1 VTAPAVKTLSL
12 RRSLGSGI
20 PLEVVE
26 TVGRIERYELR
37 SGKERFRVVIEVDG
51 DRWRIGQAPI
61 AGRWRTIDTRSLA
74 QLVLA
79 DIRAEASKCGSWLKA
94 VAPYLRR
101 PDDTYLVTRWL
112 EKFLEREQA
121 RCRAH
126 QISPN
131 TLAELERQ
139 VASGCFDWWDG
150 RHIFAV
156 TRGTIEDWNAALV
169 EAGRPY
175 RMRQAL
181 VETFRRFLGWLHE
194 RGEIDGPPP
203 KLRSIVGPRRRKA
216 PRIFR
221 NLDDRR
227 RVLDAIPPEKR
238 GVFLAMSHTL
248 RPQEA
253 RAIELVHWSVPDML
267 VQQACKGRSATAEIR
282 GLKEDDWRVVSADAE
297 LEEWIAWRTGEAS
310 AEERLRRVGVPLFPN
325 PKGRTGRWSHH
336 ALDREWRRALERAF
350 PENTPDV
357 PLYAGTKHTTATD
370 LVRRGV
376 DADTLQRFL
385 GHADRRSTDGY
396 VVLAGDEFKN
406 LVRGRDD

>member
-1 VTAPAVKTLSL
+1 
-12 RRSLGSGI
+12 
-20 PLEVVE
+20 
-26 TVGRIERYELR
+26 
-37 SGKERFRVVIEVDG
+37 
-51 DRWRIGQAPI
+51 
-61 AGRWRTIDTRSLA
+61 
-74 QLVLA
+74 
-79 DIRAEASKCGSWLKA
+79 
-94 VAPYLRR
+94 
-101 PDDTYLVTRWL
+101 
-112 EKFLEREQA
+112 
-121 RCRAH
+121 
-126 QISPN
+126 
-131 TLAELERQ
+131 
-139 VASGCFDWWDG
+139 
-150 RHIFAV
+150 
-156 TRGTIEDWNAALV
+156 
-169 EAGRPY
+169 
-175 RMRQAL
+175 
-181 VETFRRFLGWLHE
+181 
-194 RGEIDGPPP
+194 
-203 KLRSIVGPRRRKA
+203 
-216 PRIFR
+216 
-221 NLDDRR
+221 
-227 RVLDAIPPEKR
+227 
-238 GVFLAMSHTL
+238 
-248 RPQEA
+248 
-253 RAIELVHWSVPDML
+253 ML